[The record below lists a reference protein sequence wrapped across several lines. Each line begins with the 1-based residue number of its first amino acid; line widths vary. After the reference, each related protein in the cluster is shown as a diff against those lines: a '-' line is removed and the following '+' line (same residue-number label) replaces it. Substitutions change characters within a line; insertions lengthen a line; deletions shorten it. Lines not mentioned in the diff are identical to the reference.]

1 MAATEPNPTCIIFCG
16 LVGAIGGV
24 IGDWVWAFAICGA
37 FGGVLLYALP
47 IADDYLQKSDR

>member
-47 IADDYLQKSDR
+47 IADTYLQKIDR